1 MWRKDLP
8 FPSCGKSWNETAL
21 SDLLQPWR
29 LIPFQL
35 LRAPK
40 STRGSIRN
48 GSVTL
53 IQVLFSYSAIFEFS
67 PPDWKPSVWLP
78 RKVNNINARFW
89 IWHCKF
95 YMYRNGLFMYERCFF
110 QMEMAVFRE
119 MMLLSSSLCRICPGK
134 ISSRFDFLI
143 FRSISCYFFV
153 DQSWF
158 QLNW

>member
-1 MWRKDLP
+1 MEEGSSISKLREILKRNCSIWSFTTMEIDSIP
-8 FPSCGKSWNETAL
+8 ITSCSKEHQGIYQEW
-21 SDLLQPWR
+21 
-29 LIPFQL
+29 
-35 LRAPK
+35 
-40 STRGSIRN
+40 
-48 GSVTL
+48 
-53 IQVLFSYSAIFEFS
+53 FSYADSGTFLLFCHLLIFTARL
-67 PPDWKPSVWLP
+67 KPSVWLP

-95 YMYRNGLFMYERCFF
+95 YIYRNGLFMYERCFF
-110 QMEMAVFRE
+110 QMEMAVFLE